1 MDFVFGLPRGKKDN
15 DAIWVIIDRLTKLAL
30 FLPIKMTY
38 SVDKLVKLYVNEIVR
53 LHRVPMSI
61 VSNRDPWFT
70 SQLWP
75 RLSMSAT
82 FHP

>member
-1 MDFVFGLPRGKKDN
+1 M
-15 DAIWVIIDRLTKLAL
+15 L
-30 FLPIKMTY
+30 F
-38 SVDKLVKLYVNEIVR
+38 DKLVKLYVNEIVR

>member
-1 MDFVFGLPRGKKDN
+1 MDFVFGLPGGKKDN
-15 DAIWVIIDRLTKLAL
+15 DVIWVIIDRLTKLAL
-30 FLPIKMTY
+30 FLPMKMTY

-53 LHRVPMSI
+53 LYRVPMSI
-61 VSNRDPWFT
+61 VSNRDPYFT